1 MSRDFSNLS
10 YNLTKHFSKDI
21 KKNGGI
27 YFTPPDTV
35 ISSLDIIQAYSK
47 YKQEWCGNILEPS
60 CGSCEYVIEL
70 TKRFPCASIKAI
82 EYNKII
88 YDSIVNMKTD
98 MLNIINADFLKYN
111 AKDNIKFDLI
121 VGNPPYYV
129 MKKGDVDKKYYEY
142 FEGRP
147 NIFIIFIIKS
157 LELLNVGGILSFI
170 LPLNFLNCLYYDKT
184 RAYISKHFK
193 IISITYCNDKY
204 IETDQETLL
213 FIIEKIDIT
222 QANIDNNEYI
232 IRIKEYIIF
241 GVKENIKILKGLYE
255 NSYSLADIG
264 FKVNVGSVVWN
275 QCKDI
280 LTDDKCETRLIY
292 SGDIK
297 NSKLIYKKYADE
309 KKKNHILKKGINEPL
324 LIINRGYGVGNYNF
338 EYCLIS
344 NDYYDNCEEYLIENH
359 LICIRYKESIDKEV
373 LIKKYEKIINSLND
387 NRTQEFIKLYFGNN
401 AINTT
406 ELNYILPIYNEEYSS

>member
-70 TKRFPCASIKAI
+70 TKRFPLASINAI

-111 AKDNIKFDLI
+111 TNDNIKFDLI

-157 LELLNVGGILSFI
+157 LELLNIGGILSFI
-170 LPLNFLNCLYYDKT
+170 LPLNFLNCLYYNKT

-204 IETDQETLL
+204 IETEQETLL

-222 QANIDNNEYI
+222 QGNIDNNEYI

-264 FKVNVGSVVWN
+264 FKVNVGSIVWN

-280 LTDDKCETRLIY
+280 LTDDTCETRLIY

-297 NSKLIYKKYADE
+297 NNKLTYKKILRCALNLTFPQKVKNSEPHLDHSYEHKTLLIY
-309 KKKNHILKKGINEPL
+309 
-324 LIINRGYGVGNYNF
+324 
-338 EYCLIS
+338 
-344 NDYYDNCEEYLIENH
+344 
-359 LICIRYKESIDKEV
+359 
-373 LIKKYEKIINSLND
+373 LND
-387 NRTQEFIKLYFGNN
+387 NDGDTVILDKKNKIWKKVKPKKYKGVCFPYRYHYQFYPKSGIRAVDVYTFI
-401 AINTT
+401 
-406 ELNYILPIYNEEYSS
+406 

>member
-1 MSRDFSNLS
+1 MSRDFSELS

-70 TKRFPCASIKAI
+70 TKRFPRASINAI

-111 AKDNIKFDLI
+111 ANDNIKFGLI
-121 VGNPPYYV
+121 IGNPPYYV

-157 LELLNVGGILSFI
+157 LELLNVGGILSFV
-170 LPLNFLNCLYYDKT
+170 LPLNFLNCL
-184 RAYISKHFK
+184 SF
-193 IISITYCNDKY
+193 
-204 IETDQETLL
+204 
-213 FIIEKIDIT
+213 F
-222 QANIDNNEYI
+222 
-232 IRIKEYIIF
+232 
-241 GVKENIKILKGLYE
+241 
-255 NSYSLADIG
+255 
-264 FKVNVGSVVWN
+264 
-275 QCKDI
+275 
-280 LTDDKCETRLIY
+280 
-292 SGDIK
+292 
-297 NSKLIYKKYADE
+297 
-309 KKKNHILKKGINEPL
+309 
-324 LIINRGYGVGNYNF
+324 
-338 EYCLIS
+338 
-344 NDYYDNCEEYLIENH
+344 
-359 LICIRYKESIDKEV
+359 
-373 LIKKYEKIINSLND
+373 
-387 NRTQEFIKLYFGNN
+387 
-401 AINTT
+401 
-406 ELNYILPIYNEEYSS
+406 